1 MSFRKLM
8 QGSRGLKMS
17 KPLKESVYDFI
28 ISYVSSNGFPP
39 TQIEIADALGHSTRS
54 AVQLALSNLEKE
66 NKISKVKGLA
76 RSIRV
81 I

>member
-1 MSFRKLM
+1 M

-54 AVQLALSNLEKE
+54 AVQLALSNLEK
-66 NKISKVKGLA
+66 KIRSQRSKD
-76 RSIRV
+76 
-81 I
+81 